1 MNFVT
6 RIICFIGHGLLSE
19 LHLLHFI
26 SKIKRFVPF
35 SEMEQKMSRILKLMK
50 NKDQGKSRA
59 MLKDSKKET
68 EVVGLVE
75 DLYKNYQSIYEQYG
89 HLRNEAERIA
99 KLKKEKDKEDDSSSS
114 SSSSS
119 DSDSEYF
126 SSEEITTSSTHNL
139 QNELSSN
146 LHVQIQVGE
155 LENQIVQKNEAL
167 AKVDSLQWELDS
179 VRNQKR
185 EFENR
190 KKQEISE
197 NMMLIGNLKE
207 ELAEKI
213 VDELKMLE
221 EKERFVDR
229 IKDLETEVDALH
241 YRRREIEEQNIRMR
255 SENQWLNTK
264 NSELEMA
271 LTSKETEASSQ
282 MITLMEQVKNL
293 KQKVDASQAE
303 KTKLGQDMERYT
315 QEFSQRLSEM
325 ETENKKLKTEIIDQ
339 ERLIKEKDETIIA
352 FNEKYK
358 QAKNCLP
365 DVATSLIGAERKME
379 ELAEELRSG
388 LEDKIRLLS
397 QRILVAEQLHNE
409 GRENYRARNKR
420 NDQEKRQLE
429 QKIENHEAELMKLS
443 NMNEFGMDRMAR
455 KFEEESAK
463 LLNHILWITKELTF
477 AKYWVRTRNNEL
489 KQLKTNLTRFVAQM
503 EEKEE
508 QEFLLREKLWNLEAK
523 ISKEGGEK
531 LNLIRTLGQFEKK
544 MTKMENILKEKD
556 EEVIRLAEE
565 KREVIRQLCVVID
578 HHRSR
583 YDHLKDVMFGKK
595 LRNKRMI

>member
-1 MNFVT
+1 
-6 RIICFIGHGLLSE
+6 
-19 LHLLHFI
+19 
-26 SKIKRFVPF
+26 
-35 SEMEQKMSRILKLMK
+35 MEQKMTRILKLVK
-50 NKDQGKSRA
+50 NKDQGKRGG
-59 MLKDSKKET
+59 MPRDSKKET

-89 HLRNEAERIA
+89 HLRDDKERIA
-99 KLKKEKDKEDDSSSS
+99 KSRKEKDKEDVSSSS
-114 SSSSS
+114 SSSIS
-119 DSDSEYF
+119 DSDLEYY
-126 SSEEITTSSTHNL
+126 SSEEINSSSHHL
-139 QNELSSN
+139 QNDQSSN
-146 LHVQIQVGE
+146 LHVQIQTNE
-155 LENQIVQKNEAL
+155 LEKQIVLKNEAL
-167 AKVDSLQWELDS
+167 AKVDTLHRELDCL
-179 VRNQKR
+179 RNQKR
-185 EFENR
+185 ELENR
-190 KKQEISE
+190 KNHEISE
-197 NMMLIGNLKE
+197 NMIVIRNLTE

-213 VDELKMLE
+213 EVEQRILE
-221 EKERFVDR
+221 EKERVLVR
-229 IKDLETEVDALH
+229 IRDLEMEVDTLH
-241 YRRREIEEQNIRMR
+241 FRRREIEEQNIRMR

-282 MITLMEQVKNL
+282 MIALMEQVKNL
-293 KQKVDASQAE
+293 KQKMDSLQADKSQ
-303 KTKLGQDMERYT
+303 LGHEMERNK
-315 QEFSQRLSEM
+315 QEFSHRFSEL
-325 ETENKKLKTEIIDQ
+325 EAEKNQLNSKIVDQ
-339 ERLIKEKDETIIA
+339 ERTLKEKDEIITS

-358 QAKNCLP
+358 QGRSCLP
-365 DVATSLIGAERKME
+365 DAAPSLIGAERKME

-409 GRENYRARNKR
+409 SRENYRARNKR
-420 NDQEKRQLE
+420 YEQEKRQLE
-429 QKIENHEAELMKLS
+429 QKIGNHEAELMKIS

-463 LLNHILWITKELTF
+463 LLNHILWITKEMTF

-544 MTKMENILKEKD
+544 MAKMENILKEKD
-556 EEVIRLAEE
+556 EEVFRLAEE

-583 YDHLKDVMFGKK
+583 YDHLKDVMLGKN
-595 LRNKRMI
+595 RNRRMI